1 MEEALL
7 LIKSE
12 FKSAYNLLF
21 ITTKKGHRPYVLYI
35 LVMQWK
41 LKIVLQNITAIFHDI
56 EGIALFIVD
65 HNALIA
71 REV

>member
-1 MEEALL
+1 MCKKKRHLILWVEEALL
-7 LIKSE
+7 Q
-12 FKSAYNLLF
+12 
-21 ITTKKGHRPYVLYI
+21 GHRPYVLYI

-56 EGIALFIVD
+56 ERTALFIVD

-71 REV
+71 LEV